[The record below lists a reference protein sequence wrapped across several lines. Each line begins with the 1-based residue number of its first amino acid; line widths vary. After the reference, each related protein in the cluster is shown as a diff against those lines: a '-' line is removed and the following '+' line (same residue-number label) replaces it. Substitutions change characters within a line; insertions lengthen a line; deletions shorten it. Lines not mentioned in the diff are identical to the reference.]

1 RIKET
6 RFLWEGPRLLAEFNG
21 YRSQI
26 YAYGDQN
33 SFAPLAR
40 IDGGG
45 DDSQIYYYHNQVNGQ
60 PEAMTDREGNE
71 CWRGESDS
79 FGKVTGET
87 RAQRIMSGGPQNLRM
102 QGQYLDRETGLH
114 YNLHRYY
121 DPDSGRFTQA
131 DPIGLAGGL
140 NLYQYAPNV
149 LGWVDP
155 WGLSC
160 GTIKANSRNEALNR
174 AQQHA
179 QVPRISR
186 GGQDI
191 SLNDLNPT
199 SRGDN
204 WGKMKAD
211 GAQKLGRRNPNG
223 KNSRFEHPDGHPA
236 DAGKPDI
243 PDHHSNGHVHAINTK
258 GEEVIF
264 TW

>member
-26 YAYGDQN
+26 HAYGDQN

-40 IDGGG
+40 IDGCG

-71 CWRGESDS
+71 CWRGEPDS

-160 GTIKANSRNEALNR
+160 GSTK
-174 AQQHA
+174 
-179 QVPRISR
+179 
-186 GGQDI
+186 G
-191 SLNDLNPT
+191 
-199 SRGDN
+199 
-204 WGKMKAD
+204 
-211 GAQKLGRRNPNG
+211 NG
-223 KNSRFEHPDGHPA
+223 KFTEPELPPKLVAKQGDVEIVHYTRSGDHGPA
-236 DAGKPDI
+236 HLHVNGGGPETKIGQTGKPI
-243 PDHHSNGHVHAINTK
+243 KGSPVPTTK
-258 GEEVIF
+258 QQAVIDANKSVIRKTVDKIQRWF
-264 TW
+264 RFQNYE